1 MIGFDRFLNS
11 LDFNRS
17 HLEELK
23 NGVFLC
29 KLIEKLEMKDIQG
42 IISKP
47 KNMASSLINIRKVFE
62 ILKTKKSIN

>member
-1 MIGFDRFLNS
+1 MLGFDRFITT
-11 LDFNRS
+11 LDFNKK

-47 KNMASSLINIRKVFE
+47 KNMASSLVNIRRVFE
-62 ILKTKKSIN
+62 ILKNKK

>member
-1 MIGFDRFLNS
+1 MLGFDRFITT
-11 LDFNRS
+11 LDFNKT

-42 IISKP
+42 IISKQ
-47 KNMASSLINIRKVFE
+47 KNMASSLVNIRRVFE
-62 ILKTKKSIN
+62 ILKNKK

>member
-1 MIGFDRFLNS
+1 MLGFDRFITT
-11 LDFNRS
+11 LDFNKT

-42 IISKP
+42 IISNP
-47 KNMASSLINIRKVFE
+47 KNMASSLVNIRRVFE
-62 ILKTKKSIN
+62 ILKNKK